1 MWEPNR
7 GIYGG
12 DDKTV
17 TLLDKNPNL
26 KYIYM
31 KKNIKNNINIF
42 KRRNLCYYLFIYL
55 FKYTRF
61 ELNCVIVFGRRE
73 VWINFDTYRY

>member
-1 MWEPNR
+1 MTVWEPNR

-26 KYIYM
+26 KYIYEKNY
-31 KKNIKNNINIF
+31 KKIILIF
-42 KRRNLCYYLFIYL
+42 LKGVIFAIFYFFIYL
-55 FKYTRF
+55 NIRV
-61 ELNCVIVFGRRE
+61 LN
-73 VWINFDTYRY
+73 

>member
-1 MWEPNR
+1 MTVWEPNR

-26 KYIYM
+26 KYIYEKIY
-31 KKNIKNNINIF
+31 KKIILIF
-42 KRRNLCYYLFIYL
+42 LKGVIFAIFYLFIYL
-55 FKYTRF
+55 NIRV
-61 ELNCVIVFGRRE
+61 LN
-73 VWINFDTYRY
+73 